1 MNSILKGAFL
11 ISSTAIG
18 SGMLSLPIVLAKFGM
33 IYSILII
40 ISIWLVTYYT
50 SLIVV
55 ELTLQSKKNMT
66 LSELGYHYSGYKA
79 SIIGML
85 SIQVIS
91 YALLSV
97 FIYGGSSVFQSMIE
111 AILGYNYALKPI
123 IIIYTLVSVLILSTP
138 AKYTEIINR
147 LLFFAMML
155 VIGILIFGLAF
166 SIDWLNIPDTG
177 STLDLTKLSVAI
189 PVLLTSFGFQTIFP
203 ILVTYCDRDPS
214 KAKKACFLG
223 TLIPTIVYITWT
235 CIIFVLLQSHSPEFY
250 EKMKQ
255 GGVEVGSMV
264 HQLSGIAQWHYMK
277 LVIWWLSVFAI
288 ITSVIGIGMG
298 LINSWMS
305 LLAQRIEIKYQK
317 SIAILLSFAPPL
329 IIALIIPDAFIKV
342 LSFAGMILVII
353 AIILP
358 LYLLQN
364 SSIVLH
370 NYDIL
375 KYRSIRL
382 AAFLFGISVIIMEM
396 INIIFRGS

>member
-1 MNSILKGAFL
+1 
-11 ISSTAIG
+11 
-18 SGMLSLPIVLAKFGM
+18 
-33 IYSILII
+33 
-40 ISIWLVTYYT
+40 
-50 SLIVV
+50 
-55 ELTLQSKKNMT
+55 
-66 LSELGYHYSGYKA
+66 
-79 SIIGML
+79 
-85 SIQVIS
+85 
-91 YALLSV
+91 
-97 FIYGGSSVFQSMIE
+97 
-111 AILGYNYALKPI
+111 
-123 IIIYTLVSVLILSTP
+123 
-138 AKYTEIINR
+138 
-147 LLFFAMML
+147 
-155 VIGILIFGLAF
+155 
-166 SIDWLNIPDTG
+166 
-177 STLDLTKLSVAI
+177 
-189 PVLLTSFGFQTIFP
+189 
-203 ILVTYCDRDPS
+203 
-214 KAKKACFLG
+214 
-223 TLIPTIVYITWT
+223 
-235 CIIFVLLQSHSPEFY
+235 
-250 EKMKQ
+250 MKQ
-255 GGVEVGSMV
+255 GGVEVGYMV